1 MYSSHQSFRK
11 AFFVAVVFLF
21 SFGKSIFAQQK
32 PIKRDST
39 STTFSFKPLS
49 LPDPNSIQSKYEYD
63 PVRNRYVFNTKLGE
77 YNVRYPLYLSP
88 DEFFK
93 LIQKEEV
100 RKYFKSKTDA
110 LTGRGEDA
118 EEKQKRLLPIFY
130 VNSGFFETVFGSNE
144 IEIIPQG
151 SVEVD
156 LGVLFNRIDNP
167 SLSPQNQRNFSFDF
181 DQRISLSLTGNIGTR
196 LSVNANYDTESTF
209 DFQNQLKLAYE
220 PNEDAIVQALE
231 IGNVNFPLNSSLIQ
245 GAQSLFGVKAQ
256 FQFGKTTIT
265 GVFSE
270 QRSDTRRV
278 QIQAGGTV
286 EDYEINALD
295 YDENRHF
302 FLSHYFR
309 DTYDN
314 ALASYPF
321 INSNINVTRIQV
333 WITNRSS
340 TNSRTLSTARNLVA
354 FQDIGEGQ
362 DNNIGVVQSGKIS
375 GPAFVLNGTNG
386 SQNLVLPDNGNNQFN
401 PDGIEGGDQSFLTQ
415 NVRDNAFVKG
425 SMTLGTI
432 SVQEGIDYSVL
443 ENARLLNENQYS
455 LNTQL
460 GYISLNQ
467 RLNNDE
473 VLAVAYQYTRGGQ
486 VFQVGEFAND
496 GVSNTQ
502 LGNTNETTGTELSAS
517 QNLVVKQLK
526 SSVTDVS
533 QPVWDLMMKNIY
545 ALGTFRLERED
556 FRLNIVYANPSPR
569 NFIESV
575 DPSNRGER
583 ISIEDIPGADTSPT
597 LLRLFRLDQLNI
609 NNDPVSGG
617 DGFFDFFPGLTV
629 DTENGAIIF
638 PVSEPFGEHLFD
650 VLTPTGN
657 NPGGQANYED
667 QSTYNENQKE
677 YVYNLLYST
686 TKIEAEQEQASKN
699 RFKLKGRFKTSGQ
712 NGISIGAFN
721 VPRGSVRVTAGGR
734 LLQEGLDYTVN
745 YQLGR
750 VEIIDPALLASNT
763 PIEVSTENN
772 AVFGQQTKRFSGI
785 NFETKISEDFVFGG
799 TLLNLRERPFTQK
812 SNLNFEPINNTIL
825 GLNANYSTEVPFL
838 TRMVNKLP
846 NIDTEAP
853 SNFSI
858 RGEFAYLFANA
869 PSAADFNGEV
879 TSYVDDFEGVQT
891 RIDISNPLS
900 WELSSVPLGNGVT
913 NLPFN
918 VSNNTETSEQQRQ
931 TGYRRGALS
940 WYTIDPIFYN
950 NNRPSGV
957 SVEDVS
963 TPEARRIFINE
974 LFENTQIPQNQTRTL
989 FTFDMFYRPDERGP
1003 YNYNDD
1009 YIDGIE
1015 PSEARSNFAGI
1026 TRAINSTNFEQSNVE
1041 FVEFWILNPY
1051 VGSTQDANAGNV
1063 GEIRF
1068 NIGNISEDVL
1078 ADNKKMYENGLPES
1092 AVSPLDEEA
1101 VRAQDLDG
1109 NGFGVVPRN
1118 QSLVYAFDND
1128 GAARTQQDAGF
1139 DGLKNAQ
1146 EKLLEGVAMQYKDE
1160 NDPAEDDY
1168 EYFLR
1173 ASNTSTIPDRYRK
1186 YNGTDGN
1193 SITEVSEDNRGNG
1206 TTPTVEDVNR
1216 DNTHSTLNQYFEYT
1230 VKISPSELNIDTA
1243 NENRGLVKDRNTF
1256 STDNTPDGSSVS
1268 GEWVQIQIP
1277 VNSDEFREA
1286 IGGINDLRS
1295 ARFIRMYV
1303 TGFERPIVLRMGSLD
1318 LVRGTYRQYL
1328 QPNNTPENM
1337 TVIDG
1342 SDNIIDTEGLN
1353 NDVSDGLGLDVSSV
1367 SVEQNPRYTI
1377 PPGVIREQVNNNNT
1391 LIAQDERSLSL
1402 RVSELPAGD
1411 TRAVYNNYNIDMRQ
1425 YENVEMF
1432 IHAEQLEGSSGV
1444 NTLDDEEVSAIVRF
1458 GTDFTENFYQIE
1470 IPLKITEFNQ
1480 SGPNAIWP
1488 EVNRFNLPLEVL
1500 QKVKAAYIGT
1510 DNSGNPRFNRED
1522 LVFFDESANAIAD
1535 PDNVNNLGNLKVGIK
1550 GNPSFGNVKVF
1561 MLGVKNNESQPK
1573 DVELW
1578 FNELRLSGLKN
1589 QGGWAAVANVDTNI
1603 ADFASISASGR
1614 ISTVGFGSIEQGP
1627 SERSQEDLKQ
1637 YDVTTNVQ
1645 LGQLLPKKWG
1655 VQIPVS
1661 YSRGEELIT
1670 PQYDPLNEDLL
1681 LEDVLD
1687 NAGSERDAIEERST
1701 EYTKRQSVSVIG
1713 LRKNRVGEKKPMPYD
1728 IENFSFSG
1736 TYNQED
1742 HRSFEI
1748 EKAQDLG
1755 LNLSGTYNYNFVPW
1769 EISPFKKTK
1778 FTQKGKYWQWL
1789 KDLNFN
1795 PLPTNISV
1803 TSGINRRFNEQ
1814 LFRDVL
1820 LGEGDIKIDPLQQRN
1835 YLFNWQYALGFNL
1848 TKSLN
1853 VNFTSATDRIVRNFL
1868 DDNDVVNVNNTIW
1881 DGLSDIG
1888 DPNTLNQSL
1897 QANYNLPFD
1906 KFPALSFINSTYS
1919 YTGNFQWQK
1928 ASENFREAEITNT
1941 LPDGS
1946 EETRIFDL
1954 GNTIQ
1959 NSSIHRL
1966 NTSFDLNKFYKE
1978 IGFVKRTSN
1987 QKKVKKKK
1995 KDSLQTGPKIASR
2008 TRTNKAKTPNNK
2020 LKPGIKAYNTAVAIV
2035 SGLKKLSVNY
2045 QRDSGTVL
2053 PGFTQD
2059 VGLLGTL
2066 KPSLGFTFG
2075 GQSDI
2080 RQEAA
2085 RRGYL
2090 TLYDEFNQQYQT
2102 RKTEQLD
2109 LQGTI
2114 EFVKDLKIDI
2124 TASRTKSTTFA
2135 ENFRVDDLGNRN
2147 FQYNSLTPYESGNFS
2162 ISTILLKT
2170 SFSSSSETNSKTF
2183 EEFKENRKIISDR
2196 LASQRGVSADADGD
2210 GFVDGFGRNNQ
2221 AVLLPAFLAA
2231 YTGKDAG
2238 GISLGAFRSFPLP
2251 NWSIKYTGFMKK
2263 KWFKKR
2269 FKRFSLNHGYRS
2281 DYTINQ
2287 FQTNLEYQQ
2296 NQGGKDASG
2305 NFLNETLYGNI
2316 SLSEQFSPL
2325 IKVDLETKSA
2335 IKLSGELRRDRA
2347 LSFSFDNQLLTEV
2360 SGNEVIL
2367 GLGYRIKDIRFKT
2380 RFAGRQ
2386 KIVKS
2391 DLNLK
2396 ADISLRQNETI
2407 IRNLDIDNSQITS
2420 GQTVYSIRFTT
2431 DYALSKNLTALF
2443 FYDHTFSRFAIS
2455 TSFPSATIRSGFT
2468 LRYNFGN

>member
-1 MYSSHQSFRK
+1 MYTTNKVFRK

-21 SFGKSIFAQQK
+21 SFCKSVLAQQK
-32 PIKRDST
+32 TVQRDST

-49 LPDPNSIQSKYEYD
+49 LPDPSSIQSKYEYD

-77 YNVRYPLYLSP
+77 YNVRYPLYLTP

-100 RKYFKSKTDA
+100 RRYFKEKSEA
-110 LTGRGEDA
+110 LTGKSEDA
-118 EEKQKRLLPIFY
+118 EEKRKRLLPIFY

-156 LGVLFNRIDNP
+156 LGLLFNRIDNP
-167 SLSPQNQRNFSFDF
+167 ALSPQNQRNFSFDF

-196 LSVNANYDTESTF
+196 LSVTANYDTESTF

-220 PNEDAIVQALE
+220 PNEDAIIQALE

-256 FQFGKTTIT
+256 FQFGKTTVT

-286 EDYEINALD
+286 EDYEIDALD

-314 ALASYPF
+314 SLAKYPF
-321 INSNINVTRIQV
+321 INSNINITRIQV

-340 TNSRTLSTARNLVA
+340 NNSRTLSTARNLVA
-354 FQDIGEGQ
+354 FQDIGEG
-362 DNNIGVVQSGKIS
+362 NEENVGVIISGKTNT
-375 GPAFVLNGTNG
+375 GAFLNNG
-386 SQNLVLPDNGNNQFN
+386 LRGSLNLVLPDNNNNEFN
-401 PDGIEGGDQSFLTQ
+401 PGGLSGDGSTFFTAQI
-415 NVRDNAFVKG
+415 RDNAFVKG
-425 SMTLGTI
+425 DISLGGI
-432 SVQEGIDYSVL
+432 LVNEGIDYSIL
-443 ENARLLNENQYS
+443 ENARLLNENQYD

-473 VLAVAYQYTRGGQ
+473 VLGVAYQYTRGGQ

-496 GVSNTQ
+496 GVS
-502 LGNTNETTGTELSAS
+502 GTRVPGQTATPTPEDDLSSS

-556 FRLNIVYANPSPR
+556 FRLNIVYANPSAR
-569 NFIESV
+569 NYIESV
-575 DPSNRGER
+575 GDGTAGQR
-583 ISIEDIPGADTSPT
+583 ISIEDNPQEDKSPT

-609 NNDPVSGG
+609 NNDPVNGG
-617 DGFFDFFPGLTV
+617 DGFFDYFPGITV
-629 DTENGAIIF
+629 DTENGNIIF
-638 PVSEPFGEHLFD
+638 PAAEPFGEYLFD
-650 VLTPTGN
+650 VLSTGGTEYN
-657 NPGGQANYED
+657 NP
-667 QSTYNENQKE
+667 SSYNQNQQE
-677 YVYNLLYST
+677 YVFNRLYST
-686 TKIEAEQEQASKN
+686 TKIAAEQEQASKN
-699 RFKLKGRFKTSGQ
+699 RFKLKGRYKTSGQ

-772 AVFGQQTKRFSGI
+772 AVFGQQTKRFTGV
-785 NFETKISEDFVFGG
+785 NFETRVSEDFVFGG

-825 GLNANYSTEVPFL
+825 GFNANYSTEVPFL
-838 TRMVNKLP
+838 TRLANKLP
-846 NIDTEAP
+846 NVDTEAP

-869 PSAADFNGEV
+869 PSAADFDGEV
-879 TSYVDDFEGVQT
+879 TSYIDDFEGAQT
-891 RIDISNPLS
+891 RIDIGNPLS
-900 WELSSVPLGNGVT
+900 WELSSVPLGNGIT
-913 NLPFN
+913 NQPFD
-918 VSNNTETSEQQRQ
+918 VSGKDFTDFEDQREN
-931 TGYRRGALS
+931 GFKRAGLS

-950 NNRPSGV
+950 NSRPGGV
-957 SVEDVS
+957 SVEDIS
-963 TPEARRIFINE
+963 TPEARRVFINE
-974 LFENTQIPQNQTRTL
+974 VFPSTQIPQNQTRTL
-989 FTFDMFYRPDERGP
+989 FTFDLHYRPNERGP
-1003 YNYNDD
+1003 YNYNPAYLDD
-1009 YIDGIE
+1009 ID
-1015 PSEARSNFAGI
+1015 EAEAESNFAGI
-1026 TRAINSTNFEQSNVE
+1026 TRAINSTNFEQTNVE
-1041 FVEFWILNPY
+1041 FLEFWMLNPY
-1051 VGSTQDANAGNV
+1051 VGSTAATNAGNT
-1063 GEIRF
+1063 GEIRI

-1078 ADNKKMYENGLPES
+1078 KDNKKMYENGLPETVNDDNGVD
-1092 AVSPLDEEA
+1092 A
-1101 VRAQDLDG
+1101 
-1109 NGFGVVPRN
+1109 NGFGQVPEN

-1128 GAARTQQDAGF
+1128 GAARAQQDAGF
-1139 DGLKNAQ
+1139 DGIKNPREQA
-1146 EKLLEGVAMQYKDE
+1146 EFPGFGD
-1160 NDPAEDDY
+1160 DPAGDDY
-1168 EYFLR
+1168 QYFLQ
-1173 ASNTSTIPDRYRK
+1173 AENTTTIVDRYRK
-1186 YNGTDGN
+1186 FNGTDGN
-1193 SITEVSEDNRGNG
+1193 SFTEVSQDNRGNG

-1230 VKISPSELNIDTA
+1230 VQIDPNQLIQGANNGMIKDVTA
-1243 NENRGLVKDRNTF
+1243 IQDVE
-1256 STDNTPDGSSVS
+1256 TPDGGRVQAQ
-1268 GEWVQIQIP
+1268 WVQVQIP
-1277 VNSDEFREA
+1277 VNTKDPNIVRAVNE
-1286 IGGINDLRS
+1286 IQDLRS

-1303 TGFERPIVLRMGSLD
+1303 TGFTEPIVLRLGTLD

-1328 QPNNTPENM
+1328 QR
-1337 TVIDG
+1337 
-1342 SDNIIDTEGLN
+1342 DNDNGVDTEGIN
-1353 NDVSDGLGLDVSSV
+1353 TTFEGAARLDVSSV
-1367 SVEQNPRYTI
+1367 SIEQNPRYAI

-1402 RVSELPAGD
+1402 RVEDLAGGD
-1411 TRAVYNNYNIDMRQ
+1411 ARAIYNNYNIDMRQ
-1425 YENVEMF
+1425 YENLELF
-1432 IHAEQLEGSSGV
+1432 IHAEG
-1444 NTLDDEEVSAIVRF
+1444 LDGDTDLDSDDTSAIVRL
-1458 GTDFTENFYQIE
+1458 GTDFTDNFYQIE
-1470 IPLKITEFNQ
+1470 IPLQVTPVGAT
-1480 SGPNAIWP
+1480 SADAVWP
-1488 EVNRFNLPLEVL
+1488 ENNRLNLPLSLL
-1500 QKVKAAYIGT
+1500 QKVKAEFNAA
-1510 DNSGNPRFNRED
+1510 NPSLVDRQQLSFYNED
-1522 LVFFDESANAIAD
+1522 LQVLQEEDVPSA
-1535 PDNVNNLGNLKVGIK
+1535 GNLKVGIK

-1561 MLGVKNNESQPK
+1561 MLGVKNNNQLESETEN
-1573 DVELW
+1573 VEIW

-1614 ISTVGFGSIEQGP
+1614 RSTIGFGSIEQGP
-1627 SERSQEDLKQ
+1627 NERSQEDLMQ

-1687 NAGSERDAIEERST
+1687 AADRSQAEGIDTPTRDEIEERST
-1701 EYTKRQSVSVIG
+1701 EYTKRQSISVIG
-1713 LRKNRVGEKKPMPYD
+1713 LRKNRIGDKKPMPYD
-1728 IENFSFSG
+1728 IENFSLSG

-1755 LNLSGTYNYNFVPW
+1755 LNLSGTYNYNFVPL
-1769 EISPFKKTK
+1769 EISPFKETK
-1778 FTQKGKYWQWL
+1778 FTQKGKYWKWL

-1795 PLPTNISV
+1795 PLPTTISV

-1820 LGEGDIKIDPLQQRN
+1820 LGNEDIKIAPLQQRN

-1853 VNFTSATDRIVRNFL
+1853 LNFTSATDRIVRNFL
-1868 DDNDVVNVNNTIW
+1868 DENNNVNANNTIW
-1881 DGLSDIG
+1881 DGISDIG

-1897 QANYNLPFD
+1897 QANYTLPFN

-1919 YTGNFQWQK
+1919 YTGNYQWQK
-1928 ASENFREAEITNT
+1928 ASENFRQAEITSVAFDDRGNEIEIT
-1941 LPDGS
+1941 
-1946 EETRIFDL
+1946 ETFDL

-1959 NSSIHRL
+1959 NSSVHRL
-1966 NTSFDLNKFYKE
+1966 NSSFDLTKLYKD

-1987 QKKVKKKK
+1987 SKKIKKKK
-1995 KDSLQTGPKIASR
+1995 NDSLPTGPKIASR
-2008 TRTNKAKTPNNK
+2008 TRTATKSKKASKK
-2020 LKPGIKAYNTAVAIV
+2020 LKPSIKAYNTAVAIV
-2035 SGLKKLSVNY
+2035 SGLKKLSINY
-2045 QRDSGTVL
+2045 QQDSGTVL

-2075 GQSDI
+2075 SQADI

-2090 TLYDEFNQQYQT
+2090 TIYDEFNQQYQT
-2102 RKTEQLD
+2102 RKSEQLD
-2109 LQGTI
+2109 IQGTI
-2114 EFVKDLKIDI
+2114 EFIKDLKIDI
-2124 TASRTKSTTFA
+2124 TANRTKATTYS
-2135 ENFRVDDLGNRN
+2135 ENFKLDDDL
-2147 FQYNSLTPYESGNFS
+2147 QYNSLTPNEFGNFN
-2162 ISTILLKT
+2162 ISTILIKT
-2170 SFSSSSETNSKTF
+2170 AFQSSSESGSKAF
-2183 EEFKENRKIISDR
+2183 NEFKSNRKIISDR
-2196 LASQRGVSADADGD
+2196 LAAQRGISGDSDGD
-2210 GFVDGFGRNNQ
+2210 GFVNGYGRNNQ

-2231 YTGKDAG
+2231 YTGNDAG
-2238 GISLGAFRSFPLP
+2238 GVSLGAFRSFPLP
-2251 NWSIKYTGFMKK
+2251 NWAIKYTGFMKK

-2287 FQTNLEYQQ
+2287 FQTNLEFQQ
-2296 NQGGKDASG
+2296 NPNGTDAAG
-2305 NFLNETLYGNI
+2305 NLLNETIYGNI

-2325 IKVDLETKSA
+2325 LKVDLETKGS
-2335 IKLSGELRRDRA
+2335 IKVSGELRRDRA

-2360 SGNEVIL
+2360 SGNEFIL
-2367 GLGYRIKDIRFKT
+2367 GLGYRIKDIRLKT
-2380 RFAGRQ
+2380 RFAGKRR
-2386 KIVKS
+2386 VMKS

-2396 ADISLRQNETI
+2396 ADLSLRQNETI

-2420 GQTVYSIRFTT
+2420 GQTVYSIRFTS

-2443 FYDHTFSRFAIS
+2443 FYDHTFSQFAIS
-2455 TSFPSATIRSGFT
+2455 TSFPTATIRSGFT